1 MSYKIKNAII
11 KRNNN
16 GINEFNLFD
25 SNNEFKDKDVL
36 VAIDSD
42 DLITIQL
49 IINAII
55 NNDFKKWNEIEV
67 DESESLK
74 TLFVKLGYT
83 REELLELLKEI

>member
-11 KRNNN
+11 KRNSN
-16 GINEFNLFD
+16 GNNEFNLFD
-25 SNNEFKDKDVL
+25 SNGEFKDKDVL

-55 NNDFKKWNEIEV
+55 NNDFKRWNEIEV
-67 DESESLK
+67 NESESLK

>member
-55 NNDFKKWNEIEV
+55 NNDFKKWNEIKV
-67 DESESLK
+67 DGSESLK